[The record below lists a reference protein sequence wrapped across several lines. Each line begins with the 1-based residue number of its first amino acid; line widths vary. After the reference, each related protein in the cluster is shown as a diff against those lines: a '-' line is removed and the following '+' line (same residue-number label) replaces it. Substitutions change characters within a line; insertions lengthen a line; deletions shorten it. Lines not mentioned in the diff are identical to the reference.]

1 MKIDKNSFVTID
13 YLIHLGEQE
22 TYPPS
27 GQPEEISFCLG
38 WGAMPPGLEEAMLGL
53 AAGDQKVVRLSAEQA
68 YGEFDQELVME
79 VPRSDFAPDLELKPG
94 LVFETENDEG
104 HTVYFIVQE
113 VKDEEV
119 VIDFNHPLAGKEL
132 EVNFTVRQ
140 VREATPEDMEG
151 HEGHEGCSCSH
162 CGGEGGSQPH

>member
-1 MKIDKNSFVTID
+1 MKIDKSSFVTID
-13 YLIHLGEQE
+13 YLIHMGEQE
-22 TYPPS
+22 TYPPN

-38 WGAMPPGLEEAMLGL
+38 WGAMPPGLEEAMVGL
-53 AAGDQKVVRLSAEQA
+53 AAGDQKAVHLSAEQA

-94 LVFETENDEG
+94 LVFETENEDG

-113 VKDEEV
+113 VKDEAV

-132 EVNFTVRQ
+132 EVTFTVRQ
-140 VREATPEDMEG
+140 VREATPEDLEE
-151 HEGHEGCSCSH
+151 HQGHEGCSCSH
-162 CGGEGGSQPH
+162 CGEGGSQPH